1 VYKDITE
8 TKAWM
13 HLECLE
19 TGFFQISS
27 MISAH
32 DNLDTIL
39 ATIVQEA
46 LNCLRANRCTIFF
59 LDGKSGLLKTHFTY
73 SSEPLF
79 ELAGLYEERQV
90 ARKILEQNRPFLL
103 REEEDFS
110 GFFKYGERERKITSL
125 MSTPISSQGKT
136 IGVLS
141 AVLINQEDS
150 FDDKSL
156 RFLLSFSNHAS
167 IAIEMAHLLEEL
179 HRRES
184 LQMTIER
191 YLDDFLNKLQTLSEM
206 ERRERDRHIA
216 KLKSE

>member
-1 VYKDITE
+1 MHKDIME

-39 ATIVQEA
+39 AAIVQEA

-59 LDGKSGLLKTHFTY
+59 LDEKSGLLQTHFTY
-73 SSEPLF
+73 SSDPLF
-79 ELAGLYEERQV
+79 EPAGRYEERQI
-90 ARKILEQNRPFLL
+90 ARKTLQQNRPFLL
-103 REEEDFS
+103 REAEDFS
-110 GFFKYGERERKITSL
+110 GYFKYGEREREITSL
-125 MSTPISSQGKT
+125 MSTPISSQGRT
-136 IGVLS
+136 IGVIS
-141 AVLINQEDS
+141 AVLINQDYS
-150 FDDKSL
+150 FDEKSL

-167 IAIEMAHLLEEL
+167 IAIDMAHLLEEL

-184 LQMTIER
+184 LQMTIDR
-191 YLDDFLNKLQTLSEM
+191 YLDDFLKKLQILSEM
-206 ERRERDRHIA
+206 ERRELDRHIA
-216 KLKSE
+216 NLQSE